1 MLLDKNT
8 LIING
13 IKFAQYLIEAT
24 INFNKL
30 WDEDTGRSLS
40 GDFNGTLNG
49 IYPSFELTFRRLTKQ
64 EIELLAPIFDSAT
77 QSLTYYDPFK
87 KANVTLQTYSSDW
100 GMKFKH
106 IGRAE
111 GIKIKFISRKKRV

>member
-1 MLLDKNT
+1 MIIDKNS
-8 LIING
+8 LEING
-13 IKFAQYLIEAT
+13 VKFAQYLIEAT

-30 WDEDTGRSLS
+30 WSEDTGRSLS
-40 GDFNGTLNG
+40 GDFSGTLNG
-49 IYPSFELTFRRLTKQ
+49 IYPTFELTFRRLTQ
-64 EIELLAPIFDSAT
+64 TEIELLAPIFDSAT
-77 QSLTYYDPFK
+77 QTLKYYDPIK
-87 KANVTLQTYSSDW
+87 KAITTLQTYSGDW